1 MKRTVTFIIFI
12 ILANTSYA
20 QFGFFK
26 PKPKPSPTPV
36 VEEKSDNPIQD
47 AKKIIQE
54 LKFELNSVK
63 SENEKLKNN
72 LANANSNVK
81 KGFEDVAK
89 LNKDIDALK
98 QWGVI
103 QQAEAQRWLERYN
116 KAVKRY
122 HKLKWIASI
131 IAAGGGILLGL
142 KFMGFVPPPY
152 NILVPIGGAGLFGAL
167 VWIFL

>member
-1 MKRTVTFIIFI
+1 MKKIITFIIFI
-12 ILANTSYA
+12 ILANTGYS
-20 QFGFFK
+20 QFGLFK

-36 VEEKSDNPIQD
+36 VEVKSDNPIQD

-63 SENEKLKNN
+63 SENEKLKTN
-72 LANANSNVK
+72 LVNANNSVK
-81 KGFEDVAK
+81 KGFDDIGK

-98 QWGVI
+98 KWGVI

-142 KFMGFVPPPY
+142 RFMAFVPPPY
-152 NILVPIGGAGLFGAL
+152 NILLPIGGAGLFGIL